1 MKWFIR
7 IVLIVSGVSVGNWIG
22 KVLMRMGMGAIGD
35 VVGMGIG
42 VGIVLLVALRIPA
55 VKRITMW

>member
-7 IVLIVSGVSVGNWIG
+7 IVLIVSGVSFGNWIG

>member
-7 IVLIVSGVSVGNWIG
+7 IVLIVGGVSFGNWIG
-22 KVLMRMGMGAIGD
+22 KVLMKMGMGAIGD